1 MLSAYI
7 LAFGVSSR
15 SSVRKIFFTGT
26 GRHIC
31 DFLLHNARI
40 RGRIMQYKKI
50 QEVKFVAE
58 H

>member
-1 MLSAYI
+1 MTLQSNNNGYP
-7 LAFGVSSR
+7 
-15 SSVRKIFFTGT
+15 

-31 DFLLHNARI
+31 DFLLHNALI

>member
-1 MLSAYI
+1 M
-7 LAFGVSSR
+7 

-31 DFLLHNARI
+31 YFLLHNARI